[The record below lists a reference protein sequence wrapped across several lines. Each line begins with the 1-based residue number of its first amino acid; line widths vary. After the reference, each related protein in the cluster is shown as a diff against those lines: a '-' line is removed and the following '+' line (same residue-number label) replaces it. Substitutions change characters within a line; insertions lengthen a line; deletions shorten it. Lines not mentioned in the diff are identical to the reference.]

1 MKWNID
7 YIEHA
12 AKAIL
17 YLLRD
22 RFLVATDYDQMRKVF
37 LEEPCLL
44 HTADVQS
51 AFIHL
56 AIKKADPK
64 AIPAMNQRYYP
75 NKASD
80 QLRTDHKLIPNRKQ
94 TFLETI
100 GVKDISLTLSIPS
113 NLQLVRRKKKQKN
126 EEKFRL
132 FFVVKDVG
140 TKQDFDVRSIIV
152 EIQVYGGGEKIGDV
166 STGSLPVLRPFP
178 IDSFVVLKNVDRFLF
193 RKT

>member
-56 AIKKADPK
+56 AIKKADPR

-113 NLQLVRRKKKQKN
+113 NLQLVRRKPKERKKFVFSSTLRTLEQNKILIFVQLLS
-126 EEKFRL
+126 KFKFTEVERKLVMFQRDLYL
-132 FFVVKDVG
+132 FFVRF
-140 TKQDFDVRSIIV
+140 QSIRLSF
-152 EIQVYGGGEKIGDV
+152 KSLIG
-166 STGSLPVLRPFP
+166 FY
-178 IDSFVVLKNVDRFLF
+178 FL
-193 RKT
+193 